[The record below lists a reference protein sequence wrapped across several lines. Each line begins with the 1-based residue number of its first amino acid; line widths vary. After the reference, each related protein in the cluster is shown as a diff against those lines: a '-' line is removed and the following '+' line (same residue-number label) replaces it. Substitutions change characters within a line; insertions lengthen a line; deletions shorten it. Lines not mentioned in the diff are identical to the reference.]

1 MVTIG
6 KHKGCPDFGSL
17 KYTDPKDAHI
27 SLSPY
32 GAVIKSQIDSTP
44 DHNPQLKILD
54 QVIMPDHVHILIQV
68 MEPISKH
75 FGDIIQA
82 IKSASTSG
90 IRKLTGSRDM
100 TVFEEGFHDRIVKN
114 RTQLDTLYRY
124 IRDNP
129 RRLAVRRAH
138 PEFFRRVNSMKI
150 AGWECRVYGNFQLLD
165 CPFREQV
172 VVHRADTDAERADKR
187 DRWLYTAANGGV
199 LVSPFISPA
208 EKAVRDEA
216 DQAGGRFILITNRQ
230 MEDRYKPSGRDFEL
244 CEAGRML
251 IISIPGLSPDLT
263 RPVCLAMNTL
273 AEEICA

>member
-1 MVTIG
+1 
-6 KHKGCPDFGSL
+6 
-17 KYTDPKDAHI
+17 
-27 SLSPY
+27 
-32 GAVIKSQIDSTP
+32 
-44 DHNPQLKILD
+44 
-54 QVIMPDHVHILIQV
+54 
-68 MEPISKH
+68 
-75 FGDIIQA
+75 
-82 IKSASTSG
+82 
-90 IRKLTGSRDM
+90 M

-138 PEFFRRVNSMKI
+138 PEFFRRVNRMEI
-150 AGWECRVYGNFQLLD
+150 AGRECRAYGNFQLLD

-172 VVHRADTDAERADKR
+172 VVHRADTDTERADKR